1 MNGRLQLMND
11 FFESQERPTL
21 ILKVGRNQKSSYW
34 LDNRKKEIRYPKKY
48 PQYFAKNW
56 RGLITSENDDLYGW
70 NSGVEPKKPIPAEL
84 KESFEKDFDL
94 FKEITL
100 NVYID
105 DNLKTNNK
113 DV

>member
-1 MNGRLQLMND
+1 MLV
-11 FFESQERPTL
+11 F
-21 ILKVGRNQKSSYW
+21 V
-34 LDNRKKEIRYPKKY
+34 
-48 PQYFAKNW
+48 
-56 RGLITSENDDLYGW
+56 LITSENDDLYGW

-105 DNLKTNNK
+105 DNLKNYDDNYNLLVK
-113 DV
+113 RYNLI